1 LIAKLFNV
9 VLIPTMRKSP
19 HRHVL
24 ALLRDALRMRQ
35 KEFAEFLDIKPHI
48 LRDIELAKRPLPVS
62 IAHRIAR
69 KTGVSEEWLLANQLD
84 IPVPEDLTQRMKERR
99 VRMESAKND
108 LEKSI
113 DLIIRDTDNYPF
125 EVLKELSAVAQKRGC
140 REESEV
146 GQLRW
151 LYRLSY
157 DLAKGLEQYES
168 EMADLAKK
176 SPDLF

>member
-1 LIAKLFNV
+1 
-9 VLIPTMRKSP
+9 MRKSP

-35 KEFAEFLDIKPHI
+35 KEFAEILDIEPHT
-48 LRDIELAKRPLPVS
+48 LRDIELGKGPLPLS

-69 KTGVSEEWLLANQLD
+69 ETGVSEEWLLANQLD
-84 IPVPEDLTQRMKERR
+84 IPVPEDVEQRMKERR
-99 VRMESAKND
+99 ARMESAKND
-108 LEKSI
+108 LEKYI
-113 DLIIRDTDNYPF
+113 DQIIRDTDNYPI
-125 EVLKELSAVAQKRGC
+125 EVLEELSAVAQKLGC

-151 LYRLSY
+151 LSRLSY
-157 DLAKGLEQYES
+157 ALAKSLEQYES